1 MRIRSLL
8 TEENIDIKKILVA
21 VDGSKPS
28 LNAGNEA
35 IDVAKKHQAELI
47 ALYVVPSDIRYDQI
61 DDVETPGIPRPVK
74 GIVMTAMQGGQ
85 KYVDEVK
92 LKATES
98 NVSVG
103 TDVVISTNSVV
114 KTIVEYAEEKNID
127 LIVIGS
133 RGMSGLKR
141 MLLGSIASGVV
152 TYAECPVLVIK

>member
-8 TEENIDIKKILVA
+8 TEENINIKKILVA

-133 RGMSGLKR
+133 KGMSGLKR

>member
-1 MRIRSLL
+1 MRITCLL
-8 TEENIDIKKILVA
+8 IEENINIKKILVA

>member
-8 TEENIDIKKILVA
+8 TEENINIKKILVA

-47 ALYVVPSDIRYDQI
+47 ALYVIPSDIRYDQI

-103 TDVVISTNSVV
+103 TDVVISSNSVV

-133 RGMSGLKR
+133 KGMSGLKR

-152 TYAECPVLVIK
+152 TYAECPVLVVK

>member
-47 ALYVVPSDIRYDQI
+47 ALYVIPSDIRYDQI
-61 DDVETPGIPRPVK
+61 DDVETPGIPRSVK

-133 RGMSGLKR
+133 KGMSGLKR
-141 MLLGSIASGVV
+141 MLLGSVASGVV
-152 TYAECPVLVIK
+152 TYADCPVLVVK

>member
-47 ALYVVPSDIRYDQI
+47 ALYVIPSDIRYDQI
-61 DDVETPGIPRPVK
+61 DDVETPGIPRSVK
-74 GIVMTAMQGGQ
+74 GIVMTALQGGQ

-92 LKATES
+92 C
-98 NVSVG
+98 
-103 TDVVISTNSVV
+103 
-114 KTIVEYAEEKNID
+114 
-127 LIVIGS
+127 
-133 RGMSGLKR
+133 KR
-141 MLLGSIASGVV
+141 RDR
-152 TYAECPVLVIK
+152 CCH

>member
-1 MRIRSLL
+1 MRITCLL
-8 TEENIDIKKILVA
+8 IEENINIKKILVA

-35 IDVAKKHQAELI
+35 IDVAKRHQAELI
-47 ALYVVPSDIRYDQI
+47 ALYVIPSDIRYDQI

-133 RGMSGLKR
+133 KGMSGLKR

-152 TYAECPVLVIK
+152 TYADCPVLVVK